1 MLQFANRWK
10 AYSARLIGLR
20 YCMESKIPLPTD
32 NLYKF
37 FALLALLIFL
47 SGFGT
52 IVYATSATNA
62 IAFDHW
68 VELESLQALKK
79 PTLEQA
85 ARLQSLER
93 RIEVAVADKETYTL
107 LGQFLIAAGVLGM
120 YLGFGH
126 WYKRIQPLADQMAE
140 TQLEIAKLQ
149 LLSLKTDL
157 KSKGV
162 DVDKP

>member
-1 MLQFANRWK
+1 MLQFSNKLK
-10 AYSARLIGLR
+10 AYSARLVGLR
-20 YCMESKIPLPTD
+20 YRMESKIPLPTD

-37 FALLALLIFL
+37 FALFALVVFL

-52 IVYATSATNA
+52 IIYATSATNT
-62 IAFDHW
+62 IAFEHW
-68 VELESLQALKK
+68 VELESLQALKE

-85 ARLQSLER
+85 ARLRSLER

-107 LGQFLIAAGVLGM
+107 LGQFLIVAGVVGM
-120 YLGFGH
+120 YLGFSH
-126 WYKRIQPLADQMAE
+126 WYMRIQPLADQMAD

-149 LLSLKTDL
+149 LLSLKADL
-157 KSKGV
+157 KSKGI